1 MGKSGKMAGPDIMV
15 NFKTPF
21 ALHGDANGSGTEP
34 IFRLG
39 LIAFVL
45 TYKVE
50 FMYVRKYVCLFVSE

>member
-1 MGKSGKMAGPDIMV
+1 MGKSGKMAGPDIRV

-39 LIAFVL
+39 LVASVL
-45 TYKVE
+45 IYKVE
-50 FMYVRKYVCLFVSE
+50 FMYVCMYACLFVCE